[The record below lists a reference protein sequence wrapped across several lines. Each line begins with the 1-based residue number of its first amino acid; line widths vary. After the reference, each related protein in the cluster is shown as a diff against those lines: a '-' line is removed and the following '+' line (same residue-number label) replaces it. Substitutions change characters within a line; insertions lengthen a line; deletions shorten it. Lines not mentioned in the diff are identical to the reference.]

1 MSIINHHV
9 GRRLLPLC
17 LIAALVVAL
26 TAACGG
32 DSTSKNTPTPN
43 ANASASA
50 TTGTG
55 STPPAGPSA
64 TSASGS
70 TTPAGAVSQ
79 ADQIAAAQTLIT
91 YYTALNSQDYPT
103 AYALWADNG
112 AASQQTATQFAQG
125 YANTVRVEAQFD
137 NAIPSSD
144 GVAIGATIL
153 SVVNTPST
161 PTPGQAVEQYT
172 GVYHLKQQAG
182 AWKISGG
189 DIQRGPDATKA
200 PADVTDSP
208 TALQSYYKALNAG
221 QYAKAFTYW
230 SNEGQANGNSF
241 TTFANGYGGTKS
253 IDPHFGT
260 PVLGGAAGSVFAT
273 VPAVVV
279 STMKDGTQQTFC
291 GNYTMRQINVQ
302 PFQLLGWHIDS
313 ASINQLTGAAP
324 DAATIQK
331 LLTGSCKTS

>member
-1 MSIINHHV
+1 MQTHNLV
-9 GRRLLPLC
+9 RRLLPLC

-26 TAACGG
+26 AAACGD
-32 DSTSKNTPTPN
+32 DSTSNNTPTPN

-50 TTGTG
+50 TIGTG
-55 STPPAGPSA
+55 STPPNGSPTASAGGSA
-64 TSASGS
+64 TP
-70 TTPAGAVSQ
+70 TGAVSQ

-112 AASQQTATQFAQG
+112 AASQQTAAQFAQG
-125 YANTVRVEAQFD
+125 YANTVRVEAQLD
-137 NAIPSSD
+137 NAVPSSD

-182 AWKISGG
+182 GWKISGG
-189 DIQRGPDATKA
+189 DIQRGPDATAA

-208 TALQSYYKALNAG
+208 TALQSYYKALNAQ

-241 TTFANGYGGTKS
+241 TTFANGYSGTKS
-253 IDPHFGT
+253 IDAHFGT
-260 PVLGGAAGSVFAT
+260 PVLGGAAGSIFAT
-273 VPAVVV
+273 VPAVVI
-279 STMKDGTQQTFC
+279 STMNDGTQQTFC
-291 GNYTMRQINVQ
+291 GNYTMRQLNVQ

-313 ASINQLTGAAP
+313 ASISQIAGAAP
-324 DAATIQK
+324 DATTIQK
-331 LLTGSCKTS
+331 LLTGSCKAS